1 MKNLT
6 RTVLIS
12 SGLLVGGLM
21 ANAQYRYDPN
31 YGDSGRYSDNRYGG
45 YGSSRGSLIGRVM
58 SDIDRAASNSRFD
71 NHERKHFEETS
82 RRLQEFEERW
92 SRGNFDTGRL
102 DRAIENLQ
110 HLAEADQLRGRDRD
124 ILSQDLAELRQFR
137 STRGRY
143 SNNGYRDRDYGGNR
157 DYGYRDYGD
166 DRYYRR
172 Y

>member
-12 SGLLVGGLM
+12 SGLMVGGLM

-31 YGDSGRYSDNRYGG
+31 YGDRGRYSDGRYG
-45 YGSSRGSLIGRVM
+45 YGASRGSLIGRVL

-71 NHERKHFEETS
+71 NHERRHFEETS

-102 DRAIENLQ
+102 DRAIDNLR
-110 HLAEADQLRGRDRD
+110 HLADADQLRGRDRN
-124 ILSQDLAELRQFR
+124 ILSQDVAELRQFR
-137 STRGRY
+137 ATRGQY
-143 SNNGYRDRDYGGNR
+143 ANGGYGGYGGNR
-157 DYGYRDYGD
+157 DYGNRDYGD
-166 DRYYRR
+166 DRYDRR